1 MAELGEDENK
11 KHENLLSQLEDFQ
24 IFITGKILKKL
35 SRKNL
40 AKILIFLKIN
50 KIFQKNYLIKQLK
63 AGKKVYFKGSR
74 SSKMESYL
82 ELLVND

>member
-24 IFITGKILKKL
+24 IFITGKIFKEVIKK
-35 SRKNL
+35 KL

-50 KIFQKNYLIKQLK
+50 KIFQKLFDKT
-63 AGKKVYFKGSR
+63 A
-74 SSKMESYL
+74 
-82 ELLVND
+82 